1 MDKAVLDALARWPD
15 VPAVYGWLSLSARGQ
30 WRLHPDGQAILGGAG
45 ESIEN
50 KQILRFIDRN
60 YTHDTEGRWFF
71 QNGPQRVFVRIDAA
85 PLVIAVDD
93 AHGEFHS
100 HNGHLIEKIDFWLI
114 DNDGH
119 LFIQSPTGAGQIV
132 DKDLVRLVD
141 TLLTVQGMSLLDWW
155 SQSSQTE
162 TTIHDPQGHFSACVQ
177 PVKLERLKDGQA
189 VASRLGFIANPQAPG
204 I

>member
-1 MDKAVLDALARWPD
+1 M
-15 VPAVYGWLSLSARGQ
+15 
-30 WRLHPDGQAILGGAG
+30 LGGAG

-50 KQILRFIDRN
+50 KQILRFINRN
-60 YTHDTEGRWFF
+60 YSHDAEGRWFF

-93 AHGEFHS
+93 AHGVFNS

-114 DNDGH
+114 DDDGH
-119 LFIQSPTGAGQIV
+119 LFFQSSSGAGQIV
-132 DKDLVRLVD
+132 DKDLTRLVD
-141 TLLTVQGMSLLDWW
+141 TLLTTQGTSLLDWW

-162 TTIHDPQGHFSACVQ
+162 TTLHDPKGHFGVCVQ
-177 PVKLERLKDGQA
+177 PVVLERLKIGQTA
-189 VASRLGFIANPQAPG
+189 AARLGFIANPQAPG

>member
-1 MDKAVLDALARWPD
+1 MDKSVLDALARWPD

-30 WRLHPDGQAILGGAG
+30 WRLHPDGQANLGGAG

-60 YTHDTEGRWFF
+60 YTHDTEERWFF

-93 AHGEFHS
+93 AHGVFTS
-100 HNGHLIEKIDFWLI
+100 HNGHLIETVDFWLI
-114 DNDGH
+114 DGDGH
-119 LFIQSPTGAGQIV
+119 LFFQSPVGAGQIV
-132 DKDLVRLVD
+132 DKDLSRLVD
-141 TLLTVQGMSLLDWW
+141 TLITAEGTTLLDWW
-155 SQSSQTE
+155 SHSSQSE
-162 TTIHDPQGHFSACVQ
+162 TMIHDPNGHFGACAQ
-177 PVKLERLKDGQA
+177 PAKLERLEDGQTA
-189 VASRLGFIANPQAPG
+189 AARLGFMANPQAPR

>member
-1 MDKAVLDALARWPD
+1 MDKSVLDALARWPD

-60 YTHDTEGRWFF
+60 YTHDSEGRWFF

-93 AHGEFHS
+93 ARGVLTS
-100 HNGHLIEKIDFWLI
+100 HNGHLIETVDFWLI
-114 DNDGH
+114 DDDGH
-119 LFIQSPTGAGQIV
+119 LFLQSTQGAGQIV

-141 TLLTVQGMSLLDWW
+141 TLLTTEGTSLLDWW
-155 SQSSQTE
+155 SQSGQTE
-162 TTIHDPQGHFSACVQ
+162 TSIHDPNGHFGACLQ
-177 PVKLERLKDGQA
+177 PIKLERLKDGQA
-189 VASRLGFIANPQAPG
+189 AAPRLGFMANPQAPR

>member
-1 MDKAVLDALARWPD
+1 MDKSVLDALARWPD

-30 WRLHPDGQAILGGAG
+30 WRLHPDGQATLGGAG

-60 YTHDTEGRWFF
+60 YTHDNEGRWFF

-93 AHGEFHS
+93 ARGVLTS
-100 HNGHLIEKIDFWLI
+100 HNGHLIETVDFWLI
-114 DNDGH
+114 DDDGH
-119 LFIQSPTGAGQIV
+119 LFFQSTQGAGQIV

-141 TLLTVQGMSLLDWW
+141 TLFTTEGTSLLDWW
-155 SQSSQTE
+155 SQSGQTE
-162 TTIHDPQGHFSACVQ
+162 TIIHDPKGHFGACTSWA
-177 PVKLERLKDGQA
+177 KLERLKQGQA
-189 VASRLGFIANPQAPG
+189 AARLGFIANPQAPR

>member
-1 MDKAVLDALARWPD
+1 MDKSVLDALARWPD

-30 WRLHPDGQAILGGAG
+30 WRLHPDGKAILGGAG
-45 ESIEN
+45 EPIEN

-60 YTHDTEGRWFF
+60 YSHDTDGRWFF

-93 AHGEFHS
+93 ARGIFNS
-100 HNGHLIEKIDFWLI
+100 HNGYPIEIIDFWLI
-114 DNDGH
+114 DDDGH
-119 LFIQSPTGAGQIV
+119 LFFQSPSGAGQIV
-132 DKDLVRLVD
+132 DKDLARLVD
-141 TLLTVQGMSLLDWW
+141 TLFTTQGTSLLEWW

-162 TTIHDPQGHFSACVQ
+162 TTIHDPKGHFGACAQ
-177 PVKLERLKDGQA
+177 PVKLARLKDGQ
-189 VASRLGFIANPQAPG
+189 VAATSLGFIANPQAPG

>member
-1 MDKAVLDALARWPD
+1 
-15 VPAVYGWLSLSARGQ
+15 
-30 WRLHPDGQAILGGAG
+30 LGGAG

-60 YTHDTEGRWFF
+60 YTHDNEGRWFF

-93 AHGEFHS
+93 ASGLLHS

-114 DNDGH
+114 DDDGH

-132 DKDLVRLVD
+132 DKDLARLVD
-141 TLLTVQGMSLLDWW
+141 TLFTTEGTSLLDWW
-155 SQSSQTE
+155 SHANQTV
-162 TTIHDPQGHFSACVQ
+162 TTIHDPKGHFSVCAQ
-177 PVKLERLKDGQA
+177 PLKLERLKDGQA
-189 VASRLGFIANPQAPG
+189 PATRLGFIANPQAPV